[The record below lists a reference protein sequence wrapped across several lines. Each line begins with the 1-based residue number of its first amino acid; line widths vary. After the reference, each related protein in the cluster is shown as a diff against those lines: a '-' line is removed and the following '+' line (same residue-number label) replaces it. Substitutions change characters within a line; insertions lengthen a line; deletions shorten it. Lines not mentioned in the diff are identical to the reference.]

1 MYNYALMLQNGK
13 GGPQNL
19 EGAREWY
26 ERAAKEGQINA
37 TFSYAAMLENGE
49 GGPKKLEEARKW
61 YKEARSESGLEEL
74 LMKVI

>member
-37 TFSYAAMLENGE
+37 TLRKAMQ
-49 GGPKKLEEARKW
+49 KL
-61 YKEARSESGLEEL
+61 
-74 LMKVI
+74 